1 MDRLLQALNCPFRK
15 DFNINSRKHIVILV
29 RWLEDR
35 KIREYEVEDRDKF
48 LGDDDNVDVIMMM
61 MKLIML
67 MWWWLWISGDIDNYV
82 GEIVEEYED
91 GDDNI
96 DDGDWHMRHSSY
108 WIYISISIYL
118 YLYMYI
124 IFFFYLFIHL
134 HINSIL
140 FYLPL

>member
-15 DFNINSRKHIVILV
+15 DFNIKSRKHIVILV

-61 MKLIML
+61 MMILL
-67 MWWWLWISGDIDNYV
+67 M
-82 GEIVEEYED
+82 
-91 GDDNI
+91 
-96 DDGDWHMRHSSY
+96 
-108 WIYISISIYL
+108 
-118 YLYMYI
+118 
-124 IFFFYLFIHL
+124 L

>member
-15 DFNINSRKHIVILV
+15 DFNIKSRKHIVILV

-61 MKLIML
+61 MMMMMMILL
-67 MWWWLWISGDIDNYV
+67 M
-82 GEIVEEYED
+82 
-91 GDDNI
+91 
-96 DDGDWHMRHSSY
+96 
-108 WIYISISIYL
+108 
-118 YLYMYI
+118 
-124 IFFFYLFIHL
+124 L